1 MVTIV
6 NAFQNIFGSSKRNS
20 NKIWVNKDSE
30 YYDNYFKKWLMEN
43 DIKICSTHNTIMLP
57 KNLLELQKTTS
68 SSM

>member
-6 NAFQNIFGSSKRNS
+6 NVFQNIFDSSKRNS
-20 NKIWVNKDSE
+20 NKIRVNKGSE
-30 YYDNYFKKWLMEN
+30 YYYNSFKWLMEN

-57 KNLLELQKTTS
+57 KNLLELQKITS